1 MYICTYVS
9 AIRNLPFSHLS
20 LKEPPSLIHRHGLDK
35 LIHLRHRRLLR
46 SFELPRTYA
55 KSFIKSANNE
65 KWDSFNPRSLA

>member
-46 SFELPRTYA
+46 SFELPRIYA